1 MGFSGGSLIAIRAAA
16 EHPENYIALIGMAQ
30 AVTNSCERD
39 TLMYAFMK
47 EVFTERKDNRSLKR
61 LENAVEPA
69 GEGNVKCNNWYDYVY
84 LLHDAGGGTIMDQT
98 EFQGIVLPIIFCKCY
113 TVSEKMNYVTAMKMY
128 RTTALYQEIS
138 GREYDFR
145 TDIPEL
151 SIPAFFISGEKDY
164 NCPWELVEDYCD
176 RLQAPDKA
184 FYLIPDSAH
193 SPLWE
198 NAEVTCTIMRE
209 IKERT
214 SDE

>member
-1 MGFSGGSLIAIRAAA
+1 MIDKPTEIN
-16 EHPENYIALIGMAQ
+16 EMVALIGKL
-30 AVTNSCERD
+30 NHYRD
-39 TLMYAFMK
+39 MYYNHD
-47 EVFTERKDNRSLKR
+47 TSL
-61 LENAVEPA
+61 
-69 GEGNVKCNNWYDYVY
+69 
-84 LLHDAGGGTIMDQT
+84 
-98 EFQGIVLPIIFCKCY
+98 
-113 TVSEKMNYVTAMKMY
+113 
-128 RTTALYQEIS
+128 IS
-138 GREYDFR
+138 DREYDFR

-198 NAEVTCTIMRE
+198 NAEVTCGIMRE